1 MPRSALEPGSEAI
14 YGLLNVAAM
23 TSLAT
28 GGVFQDVPQDTAF
41 PYVAYEL
48 RENDTAGTFGQI
60 FYQMAL
66 DVHVWSQY
74 EGNQQAERI
83 VSKAVE
89 LLTFQTPAMSNFTAL
104 LITHDGSNSFPD
116 LDVNGVATKH
126 LVAEFTVTVSED

>member
-1 MPRSALEPGSEAI
+1 MPVSALEPVSEAV
-14 YGLLNVAAM
+14 YGLLNVSAM
-23 TSLAT
+23 TTLAT

-48 RENDTAGTFGQI
+48 TESDTAGTLGQI
-60 FYQMAL
+60 FYQMGL

-83 VSKAVE
+83 ISKAVE
-89 LLTFQTPAMSNFTAL
+89 LLTFQTPAMTNFTTL

-116 LDVNGVATKH
+116 LDINGVATKH
-126 LVAEFTVTVSED
+126 LLAEFTVIVSED